1 VEYPIASRVDPDEAE
16 GLRPPRKDDDVTMA
30 LHWLSQLPV
39 AVIYLVAVVFV
50 AGETAT
56 LLGLVLP
63 GEITLI
69 FVGFLCYQGI
79 LRLSVALPVML
90 AAGLAGDTVGF
101 LHGRRDG
108 PRLRDG
114 RLGRWVGQRRWTRA
128 EKMFLRYGRRAVF
141 LARFLGFARTL
152 VPRLVGMA
160 GMRYRAF
167 LPIDALGVLGCVG
180 GTLMLG
186 YFAGRSYDT
195 VSARFGQ
202 ASSAL
207 LMLLAVIVAVVL
219 IGRYLGRHPDPVA
232 AVGGRLAGWRPL
244 RVAARAYESGFH
256 ALTRRLGVGG
266 AVAVNVLTGVLLLF
280 AIGYGLA
287 SVVGPVVR
295 HSGLPLVDPPVVHW
309 LVAHEQPSTL
319 HAARVTLAV
328 LRGKYL
334 ILLVGLVALALNWRS
349 LIPRAWLGPTGIGTA
364 PRADLVGVL
373 GTVGAFIPLVL
384 IGLAADWA
392 GTASTGPNP
401 GFFPNQTAVV
411 CASLGMLAW
420 LLGRRFGWG
429 AGAAA
434 WTGAAGGAIL
444 VGAARMYL
452 GWSRPSQT
460 VAAMLLG
467 GLWVLVFVVAW
478 HTRDRV
484 QASQPALSSS
494 R

>member
-1 VEYPIASRVDPDEAE
+1 
-16 GLRPPRKDDDVTMA
+16 M
-30 LHWLSQLPV
+30 HWLSQFPVGVIYVV
-39 AVIYLVAVVFV
+39 AVLLV

-69 FVGFLCYQGI
+69 LVGFLCYEGI
-79 LRLSVALPVML
+79 LRLSVAVPVML
-90 AAGLAGDTVGF
+90 AAGLVGDSLGF
-101 LHGRRDG
+101 AQGRRDG

-114 RLGRWVGQRRWTRA
+114 RLGLWVGPRRWARA
-128 EKMFLRYGRRAVF
+128 ERMFLRYGRRAVF
-141 LARFLGFARTL
+141 FARFLGFARTL

-160 GMRYRAF
+160 GMRYRYF
-167 LPIDALGVLGCVG
+167 LPIDAFGVLGCVG
-180 GTLMLG
+180 GTLTVG
-186 YFAGRSYDT
+186 YLAGRSYAT
-195 VSARFGQ
+195 VADRFGQ
-202 ASSAL
+202 ASSAV
-207 LMLLAVIVAVVL
+207 LMLLGVIVAVIL

-232 AVGGRLAGWRPL
+232 AFGARLAAWRPL
-244 RVAARAYESGFH
+244 RVAARAYEAGFH

-266 AVAVNVLTGVLLLF
+266 AVAVNVVTGVLVLF
-280 AIGYGLA
+280 GIGYGLA
-287 SVVGPVVR
+287 SVVGPLVR
-295 HSGLPLVDPPVVHW
+295 HSGLPLVDPLVSRW
-309 LVAHEQPSTL
+309 LVHRQQPSTL
-319 HAARVTLAV
+319 HAARVTLSV

-349 LIPRAWLGPTGIGTA
+349 RVW
-364 PRADLVGVL
+364 RADLLGVL

-384 IGLAADWA
+384 ISLATNWA
-392 GTASTGPNP
+392 GPASTGPVP

-420 LLGRRFGWG
+420 LLGRRFGWA

-452 GWSRPSQT
+452 GWSWPSQT
-460 VAAMLLG
+460 IAAMLLG

-478 HTRDRV
+478 HTRDRIRSDQSPV
-484 QASQPALSSS
+484 SASASSQVS
-494 R
+494 PHVSSPISSPR